1 MRYEGQSDPKT
12 HPILNI
18 LLQMKN
24 KGRSDYTI
32 KLVNTSLKHLTR
44 HADLDNPDQVKQFI
58 AQKETT
64 DAYKEKLVY
73 AYNKYCKYYK
83 IQWEQPIY
91 KAEAKPIRLPTTEQ
105 LDILINNAHTKTV
118 KIKLTLS
125 KETGLR
131 PIELCR
137 LKVKDVDLTQ
147 KLIYPITAK
156 RGNPR
161 TLKISNHLIPLLK
174 RHITR
179 QNLQPNDE
187 IFRGD
192 ATNYG
197 KCYRRY
203 RRILATKLDRPDLNT
218 IRLYDFRHY
227 FATRLYSKTKDI
239 LLVKQQLGHKRIDTT
254 LIYTQLVSFNE
265 EEEYTSKISK
275 SINQD
280 KQLIEKGYEYVTE
293 RDGNKLFRK
302 RK

>member
-1 MRYEGQSDPKT
+1 MRSPTTVDPKT
-12 HPILNI
+12 HAILNI
-18 LLQMKN
+18 LIQMKN
-24 KGRSDYTI
+24 KARSDYTI
-32 KLVNTSLKHLTR
+32 RLVRVSLKHLSR
-44 HADLDNPDQVKQFI
+44 HADLNNPDQVTQFI
-58 AQKETT
+58 TQKETT
-64 DAYKEKLVY
+64 DAYKGKLCY
-73 AYNKYCKYYK
+73 TYNKYCKYYK
-83 IQWEQPIY
+83 IQWQQPIY
-91 KAEAKPIRLPTTEQ
+91 KPEPKPIRLPTTEQ
-105 LDILINNAHTKTV
+105 LDTLINNAHTKTV

-137 LKVKDVDLTQ
+137 LRVKDIDLTQ
-147 KLIYPITAK
+147 KLIYPTTAK

-161 TLKISNHLIPLLK
+161 TLKLSNHLTPLLK

-179 QNLQPNDE
+179 HSLQPNDE
-187 IFRGD
+187 IFKGD

-197 KCYRRY
+197 RCYRRY
-203 RRILATKLDRPDLNT
+203 RKILATKLERPDLNT

-254 LIYTQLVSFNE
+254 LIYTQLITFNE

-280 KQLIEKGYEYVTE
+280 KRLIEKGYEYVTE
-293 RDGNKLFRK
+293 RNGNKLFRK

>member
-1 MRYEGQSDPKT
+1 MRSATQKTLKT
-12 HPILNI
+12 HAILNI
-18 LLQMKN
+18 LIQMKN

-32 KLVNTSLKHLTR
+32 RLVRVSLKHLNR

-64 DAYKEKLVY
+64 TAYKQKLCY
-73 AYNKYCKYYK
+73 AYNKYCQYYK

-91 KAEAKPIRLPTTEQ
+91 KPEPKPVRLPTTEQ
-105 LDILINNAHTKTV
+105 LDTLINNNPRRTQ

-137 LKVKDVDLTQ
+137 LKVKDVDLRQ

-156 RGNPR
+156 RGKPR
-161 TLKISNHLIPLLK
+161 TLKIINHLTRLLK
-174 RHITR
+174 RHIITH
-179 QNLQPNDE
+179 NLKPNDKV
-187 IFRGD
+187 FKGN

-197 KCYRRY
+197 RCYRRY
-203 RRILATKLDRPDLNT
+203 RRILAKKLKRPDLNT

-227 FATRLYSKTKDI
+227 FATRLYAKTKDI

-254 LIYTQLVSFNE
+254 LIYTQLVTFNE
-265 EEEYTSKISK
+265 DDEYECKTT
-275 SINQD
+275 NNL
-280 KQLIEKGYEYVTE
+280 KQARKLIEKGYEYVTE
-293 RDGNKLFRK
+293 MHGHSIFRK